1 MAYML
6 EANLVEPTSVTLECQ
21 ISCVNEKFDRAVFRN
36 CQIYM
41 HLFDKTILYLVLYIY
56 FNYIKGVFHK
66 LMHIRDKVSF

>member
-1 MAYML
+1 ML

-21 ISCVNEKFDRAVFRN
+21 ISCVHEKFDWAVFRN

-56 FNYIKGVFHK
+56 FNYNKGVFHE